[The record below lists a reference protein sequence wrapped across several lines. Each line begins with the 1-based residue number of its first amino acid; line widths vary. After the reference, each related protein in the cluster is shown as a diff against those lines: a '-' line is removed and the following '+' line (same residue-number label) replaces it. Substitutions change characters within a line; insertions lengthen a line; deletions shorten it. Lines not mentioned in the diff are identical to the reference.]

1 MTLLSALP
9 VLGDIVVPPPT
20 PPPSS
25 YTASHVSPLPYA
37 ILALVAIG
45 MLLLMR
51 RRRSPSSVDRG

>member
-1 MTLLSALP
+1 MTLLSALL
-9 VLGDIVVPPPT
+9 VLADIVVPPPT

-25 YTASHVSPLPYA
+25 HTASSVAPLPYV

-51 RRRSPSSVDRG
+51 KWRSPSSMDRG